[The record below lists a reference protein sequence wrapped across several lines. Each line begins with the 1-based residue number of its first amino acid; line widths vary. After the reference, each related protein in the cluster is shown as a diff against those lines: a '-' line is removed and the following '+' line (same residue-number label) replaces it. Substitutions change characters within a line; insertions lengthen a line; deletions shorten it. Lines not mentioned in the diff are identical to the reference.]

1 MLAFYSLFVIAF
13 ASFTGQWLIALYF
26 VVSLVGKAVYSRSI
40 DAKRRLAPV
49 AAGIAMLLLSVF
61 LVVFGAQLIAD
72 LFPFPQEVKA
82 ARPSGQSGLFI
93 DTPQTLM
100 AWGVI
105 YFVLISVC
113 ELMIFRKAATG
124 PET

>member
-1 MLAFYSLFVIAF
+1 MTPRV
-13 ASFTGQWLIALYF
+13 
-26 VVSLVGKAVYSRSI
+26 K
-40 DAKRRLAPV
+40 
-49 AAGIAMLLLSVF
+49 IAMLLLSVL
-61 LVVFGAQLIAD
+61 LVVFGAQLIAGW
-72 LFPFPQEVKA
+72 FPFPPEVKA

-105 YFVLISVC
+105 YFVLITVC

-124 PET
+124 AGQSGQRQVMTGVPT